1 MFKNASLAARL
12 THLLPALVMALC
24 LIVAPHSAAQA
35 PIASQAMPDD
45 GAGLLA
51 YPYPTGGS
59 AVVDGN
65 PAEWDLTTD
74 FFADMY
80 RAGNASFAVLSKL
93 YLRYDCADQILY
105 LLVLAEP
112 GVQVESFHTDPENW
126 VKINDQFMV
135 NNLTGND
142 GAPPDFNYINSDG
155 AHADGWEA
163 SFVIAPGNYTN
174 FAVHTQV
181 DDGDESGQTSAVAGR
196 QISLYLD
203 CTLGSIGDYVW
214 HDADGQG
221 DQDEPPANGLAS
233 VRVRLLNGDRT
244 EVLAVATTDEDGY
257 YLFEDL
263 FPGQYV
269 VDVNEQDVISL
280 YGLPTLTTNNEPYP
294 YHLAAGEHHRQ
305 ADFGYWAPP
314 GRVALGDY
322 VWNDFNANGQQDFPA
337 ESPENAGVQCISI
350 WLYDGNGN
358 YLAQTDTDS
367 WGIYMFYDL
376 PPGTYT
382 TVVHAS
388 DPDLEQI
395 NGVLTCSLGDGTP
408 PPALSSANRAP
419 TAIYFTTATSLT
431 DDVTPAGTINL
442 DYDYGI
448 SSSPLAVVLAGF
460 NAAQQG
466 DRVVVTWETV
476 SEVSNAGFNLYRSD
490 SAAGPLSLL
499 AHLPSQAP
507 GATTGFSYSYQD
519 LDVQPGQTWWYW
531 LEDVSLSGATTLHG
545 PVSATVQAPT
555 ALTLLSVSASPAA
568 GTAALPWLLATVAAS
583 VALALGR
590 RAGAR

>member
-1 MFKNASLAARL
+1 MFKKASLPARL

-35 PIASQAMPDD
+35 PIASQVMPDD
-45 GAGLLA
+45 GVGLQV
-51 YPYPTGGS
+51 YPYPASGS

-155 AHADGWEA
+155 AHAAGWEA
-163 SFVIAPGNYTN
+163 SFVITPGNYTN

-196 QISLYLD
+196 KISLYLD

-214 HDADGQG
+214 HDADGEG
-221 DQDEPPANGLAS
+221 DQDEPPANGLAN

-244 EVLAVATTDEDGY
+244 EVQAVATTDGDGY

-263 FPGQYV
+263 FPGEYV
-269 VDVNEQDVISL
+269 VDVNEQDVINL

-294 YHLAAGEHHRQ
+294 YSLAAGEHHRQ

-314 GRVALGDY
+314 GLVALGDY

-337 ESPENAGVQCISI
+337 EAPENAGVQCISI

-358 YLAQTDTDS
+358 YRDRTNTDS

-408 PPALSSANRAP
+408 PATLSSANRAP
-419 TAIYFTTATSLT
+419 TAVYFTTATSLT

-448 SSSPLAVVLAGF
+448 SSSPLAV
-460 NAAQQG
+460 
-466 DRVVVTWETV
+466 
-476 SEVSNAGFNLYRSD
+476 
-490 SAAGPLSLL
+490 LSLI
-499 AHLPSQAP
+499 HI
-507 GATTGFSYSYQD
+507 
-519 LDVQPGQTWWYW
+519 
-531 LEDVSLSGATTLHG
+531 
-545 PVSATVQAPT
+545 
-555 ALTLLSVSASPAA
+555 
-568 GTAALPWLLATVAAS
+568 
-583 VALALGR
+583 
-590 RAGAR
+590 